1 MPSPRA
7 PHPAFSAAWAQAWG
21 DELNANPAY
30 QEAGAAWRGDLV
42 LEMAASNG
50 TPARAVYLDLDQGVC
65 RAARQATP
73 DDLVEARYRFEGS
86 HQAWR
91 RLLGGALSPA
101 VAIMTGQL
109 KLTRGSLLDFLPY
122 AGAVTALLGA
132 GVAIA
137 ASFPED

>member
-1 MPSPRA
+1 
-7 PHPAFSAAWAQAWG
+7 
-21 DELNANPAY
+21 LNANPAY
-30 QEAGAAWRGDLV
+30 QEAGAGWQGDLV

-65 RAARQATP
+65 RAARQATAE
-73 DDLVEARYRFEGS
+73 DLLRARYRFEGS

-91 RLLGGALSPA
+91 RLLGGTLSPA

-132 GVAIA
+132 GVAIE
-137 ASFPED
+137 ASFPDD